1 MKKITKTFA
10 TLLSAAVVF
19 SSGAACKK
27 NADTS
32 DTLVI
37 TAAKLGYGLDWLNS
51 MADGWSAKTG
61 NKTKIVQK
69 VGTSGNNAI
78 TEEIAS
84 LASSSD
90 IFIYRTADY
99 ADKVYQGEVKHAGE
113 KYDCVYLDLT
123 DVYDSEIEGESV
135 AVGAKIVDKYK
146 TALNVNGK
154 YYAVPWIEGTMGL
167 MRNVTLW
174 NKLGLTDADVPLTT
188 DQLKE
193 TCDKILD
200 ATSADRK
207 YQNVAPF
214 IYSAE
219 DEYYTSFI
227 PVWFAQYEGVQNTER
242 YKQGLDPDGKLSKNI
257 FNYDGFEEM
266 FNVIND
272 LLDPDNG
279 YQHSKSSS
287 LNFTDMQGQF
297 LMEQAV
303 FCVNGA
309 WIEIEMGNSFPDVQI
324 DYVKTPVISA
334 LVKKTSFYDKN
345 DVTGA
350 NDEKLATLI
359 KYVDANKTGYNGKPD
374 FATEADVD
382 LAREARNYGYTT
394 LSSTH
399 VLVGSSYSK
408 KTDMIKSFIRYM
420 YSDEGLDLYYRA
432 TGGARLPAQRA
443 AGAYPQDVAV
453 SDFKKSVNAIDG
465 NEILVFAS
473 TAKLFSVGGVS
484 IRALNGI
491 TNYISAFASK
501 KMTPRQVVQKNQ
513 QYMSDNWSV
522 IASKL

>member
-1 MKKITKTFA
+1 MKKSTKLVA
-10 TLLSAAVVF
+10 TVLAATIAVSV
-19 SSGAACKK
+19 GAACGK
-27 NADTS
+27 NSDTS

-37 TAAKLGYGLDWLNS
+37 TAAKLGYGLEWLNE

-61 NKTKIVQK
+61 NKVKIVQK
-69 VGTSGNNAI
+69 VGTTGNNAI
-78 TEEIAS
+78 AEEIDS

-99 ADKVYQGEVKHAGE
+99 ATNVYQGEVKHAGAT
-113 KYDCVYLDLT
+113 YGCVYLDLT
-123 DVYDSEIEGESV
+123 DVYESTIDGESV
-135 AVGAKIVDKYK
+135 TLGDKIVDKYK
-146 TALNVNGK
+146 TALSVNGK

-188 DQLKE
+188 DQLKT

-200 ATSADRK
+200 ATASDRR

-227 PVWFAQYEGVQNTER
+227 PIWFAQYEGTENTER

-257 FNYDGFEEM
+257 FNYAGFEEM
-266 FNVIND
+266 FNVISD
-272 LLDPDNG
+272 LLDKDNG

-309 WIEIEMGNSFPDVQI
+309 WIEIEMGNSFPDVNI

-345 DVTGA
+345 DTTGA
-350 NDEKLATLI
+350 NDEKLAALV
-359 KYVDANKTGYNGKPD
+359 KYVDEHASGYDGKPD
-374 FATEADVD
+374 FATQADVD
-382 LAREARNYGYTT
+382 IVRDARKYGYTT

-399 VLVGSSYSK
+399 VLVGSSYSA
-408 KTDMIKSFIRYM
+408 KTEMIKSFIKYM
-420 YSDEGLDLYYRA
+420 YSDQGLDVYYGA
-432 TGGARLPAQRA
+432 TGGARLPAKRSSGNYSA
-443 AGAYPQDVAV
+443 DVAV

-465 NEILVFAS
+465 DEILVFAS
-473 TAKLFSVGGVS
+473 TAKLFSTGGVS
-484 IRALNGI
+484 MRALNGV
-491 TNYISAFASK
+491 TNYISAFADK

-513 QYMSDNWSV
+513 QYVSDNWAV
-522 IASKL
+522 IVSKI